1 MGMPELRPKQD
12 CTSRWNST
20 FYMLKRFYESKD
32 AIISTLAIVNALVDP
47 LTQEEWEEVE
57 EACRVLESF
66 EQVTLEI
73 SGERFKKLA
82 FSDARA
88 IDEALQRITSAA
100 SDRQSRYLSPALRL
114 IPFDRA
120 ETDKTL
126 PDAPAPRPAARR

>member
-1 MGMPELRPKQD
+1 
-12 CTSRWNST
+12 
-20 FYMLKRFYESKD
+20 MLKRFYESKD

-73 SGERFKKLA
+73 SGESYVTVSKMILQSDPDRPLRSAANHRMEYNHVLSETTALDPRFKKLA

-100 SDRQSRYLSPALRL
+100 V
-114 IPFDRA
+114 FDIWPI
-120 ETDKTL
+120 L
-126 PDAPAPRPAARR
+126 